1 MFWVEYLFRNPILK
15 SLMTLASQSLDWQSQ
30 FMMRETLLDLSLAN
44 KGKRKIKFL
53 CNFFYSWII
62 IIPPLYLP
70 TGSEKSLDL
79 CALILSA
86 TDMFILFHKKRVI
99 GNSLFFEPLACQWTK
114 LLISSGQDKY
124 LIPLR
129 GKPTQRVDRC
139 IIRLFFS
146 GWWIWSSHRES
157 SIHIKNVCHS
167 YLILGNT
174 IRDFFFSGSASVSSG
189 AQAFGS
195 SE

>member
-1 MFWVEYLFRNPILK
+1 MKELFHTCNEFV
-15 SLMTLASQSLDWQSQ
+15 SSSHH
-30 FMMRETLLDLSLAN
+30 LSN
-44 KGKRKIKFL
+44 KGKWKIKFL
-53 CNFFYSWII
+53 CNFFYSWVI

-70 TGSEKSLDL
+70 TWSKKSLDL
-79 CALILSA
+79 CTLILSA
-86 TDMFILFHKKRVI
+86 TYMFIFFHKKRVI
-99 GNSLFFEPLACQWTK
+99 GNSLFFEPFACQWTK
-114 LLISSGQDKY
+114 LLISSGKDEY

-129 GKPTQRVDRC
+129 GKPTQSIYSC
-139 IIRLFFS
+139 MIRLFFS

-174 IRDFFFSGSASVSSG
+174 IRDFFFSDSGSVII
-189 AQAFGS
+189 F

>member
-1 MFWVEYLFRNPILK
+1 MEYLFRNPILI
-15 SLMTLASQSLDWQSQ
+15 
-30 FMMRETLLDLSLAN
+30 MMRETLLDLSLAN

-53 CNFFYSWII
+53 CDFFYSWVI

-70 TGSEKSLDL
+70 TGSEKPLYL
-79 CALILSA
+79 CALVLST
-86 TDMFILFHKKRVI
+86 TDMLILFHKKRVI

-129 GKPTQRVDRC
+129 GKPTQRIDRR

-157 SIHIKNVCHS
+157 AIDVKHISHS
-167 YLILGNT
+167 YLILENT
-174 IRDFFFSGSASVSSG
+174 IRELFFSDTGLDII
-189 AQAFGS
+189 F